1 MGDPSE
7 PQTKKA
13 RQLRMNAASGPA
25 GVVNAIGIEI
35 TNQAI
40 LGPSRFPL
48 MRVITTV
55 NLAGIPTP
63 AVSPGE
69 LHSRGTT

>member
-1 MGDPSE
+1 MSDPSE
-7 PQTKKA
+7 AQTKKA

-25 GVVNAIGIEI
+25 CVNSRIKNA
-35 TNQAI
+35 NQAI
-40 LGPSRFPL
+40 LRPSRFPL

-63 AVSPGE
+63 VVSPAE
-69 LHSRGTT
+69 LHSRGNT